1 MLKNTILYL
10 IRTMMSPKDGQGGG
24 VGGTD
29 EDYPDPEDEEIEGDD
44 VGDDD
49 GSDED
54 PEDGKDTDPESGDG
68 DGDEGSGKKEDAKDA
83 KKPEDNPEKKE
94 QDRDFNARQKALRL
108 QREAEERARREA
120 AAKAAEEQRLAKARD
135 EGLIEALGGVNPY
148 TGEKIVDDTDLKTY
162 RIMKAIKDRGGDPI
176 QDFAKEYAKLER
188 ETRASAE
195 AEAKKAEDR
204 QKAMREEVDKF
215 KAEYPSEDL
224 QELLANEGFRKF
236 ATDKNLIERVG
247 LVTTY
252 ELYQDHLKAEDA
264 KATGKKERAD
274 KRRESSPGPLGGGGG
289 STPADIYSEEDLANL
304 TEEEAEENLEKA
316 LRSQQYYAR
325 KRLSKR
331 R

>member
-1 MLKNTILYL
+1 MLKNTILSL
-10 IRTMMSPKDGQGGG
+10 IRFMMSPKDGLGGG

-29 EDYPDPEDEEIEGDD
+29 EEYPDPEDEEIGTGD
-44 VGDDD
+44 VDDD
-49 GSDED
+49 DQDED
-54 PEDGKDTDPESGDG
+54 PEGGKDTDPESGDG
-68 DGDEGSGKKEDAKDA
+68 EGDEGSGKKEEAKDG

-148 TGEKIVDDTDLKTY
+148 TGEKIADETDLKTY

-188 ETRASAE
+188 EAAASSK

-204 QKAMREEVDKF
+204 QKAMQEEVEKF
-215 KAEYPSEDL
+215 KQDYPKEDL
-224 QELLANEGFRKF
+224 GALLSDEGFRKF
-236 ATDKNLIERVG
+236 ATEKNLIERVG
-247 LVTTY
+247 LITTY
-252 ELYQDHLKAEDA
+252 ELYQDHREAEAA
-264 KATGKKERAD
+264 KAAGRKERSD

-289 STPADIYSEEDLANL
+289 SAPSDIYSEEELAKL
-304 TEEEAEENLEKA
+304 TPEEAEENLEKA